1 VAEAPLRRRGVPSA
15 PGVPLTLAGVEVP
28 PGRRARVEIP
38 VAGMVTGGVLSLP
51 VEVRNGRRDGPTVWV
66 NAAIHGDEL
75 NGIEAIRRVARE
87 IRVDR
92 LRGRI
97 LFVPIVNLFGFL
109 HQSRY
114 LPDRRDLNRSFPGS
128 PRGSLASRLAH
139 LFLTEIVDQCDV
151 GIDLHTGSDHRTNL
165 PQVRGDLT
173 DPRIRGMARAFGAP
187 VALHAT
193 LRDGSLRAAGAER
206 GIPVLVYEGGGPHR
220 FDPEAVERG
229 AAGVL
234 GVLRHLGMLGASD
247 VETPPP
253 LEARTTRWIR
263 AGRSGLARMQVEP
276 GQVVRKGER
285 LGFIADAFGDAP
297 AVLRAPGDG
306 MIIGVSRQPVVH
318 RGDAV
323 ANLAL
328 SPLPWTG

>member
-1 VAEAPLRRRGVPSA
+1 VAEGTPRRRGAPSA

-51 VEVRNGRRDGPTVWV
+51 VEVRNGRHDGPTVWV

-139 LFLTEIVDQCDV
+139 LFLTEIVDRCAV

-247 VETPPP
+247 VEAPPP

-297 AVLRAPGDG
+297 AVLRAPADG

-328 SPLPWTG
+328 TPVEWTG

>member
-1 VAEAPLRRRGVPSA
+1 
-15 PGVPLTLAGVEVP
+15 
-28 PGRRARVEIP
+28 
-38 VAGMVTGGVLSLP
+38 MVTGGVLSLP

-66 NAAIHGDEL
+66 NATIHGDEL

-247 VETPPP
+247 VEAPPP

-297 AVLRAPGDG
+297 AVLRAPAEG

-328 SPLPWTG
+328 SPVPWTG

>member
-1 VAEAPLRRRGVPSA
+1 VAEGAAAVPRARGLDGVPFTIS
-15 PGVPLTLAGVEVP
+15 GVEVP
-28 PGRRARVEIP
+28 PGKRARVEIP
-38 VAGMVTGGVLSLP
+38 IAGMVTGGILSLP

-75 NGIEAIRRVARE
+75 NGIEAIRRVAGEVRA
-87 IRVDR
+87 DR
-92 LRGRI
+92 LRGRV

-139 LFLTEIVDQCDV
+139 LFLTEIVDRCQA

-165 PQVRGDLT
+165 PQVRGDLD
-173 DPRIRGMARAFGAP
+173 DPAVRAMARAFGAP
-187 VALHAT
+187 VAVHSAI
-193 LRDGSLRAAGAER
+193 RDGSLRAAGAQR

-229 AAGVL
+229 ARGVL
-234 GVLRHLGMLGASD
+234 GVLRHLGMLTSVGEPTA
-247 VETPPP
+247 PP
-253 LEARTTRWIR
+253 LEVRSTRWIR
-263 AGRSGLARMQVEP
+263 AGRSGLARMEVEM
-276 GQVVRKGER
+276 GRVVRKGER
-285 LGFIADAFGDAP
+285 LGFIADSFGDAP
-297 AVLRAPGDG
+297 AVLRAPVDG
-306 MIIGVSRQPVVH
+306 MIIGVSHQPVVH

-323 ANLAL
+323 ANLAVG
-328 SPLPWTG
+328 PGPWQE

>member
-1 VAEAPLRRRGVPSA
+1 VAEGPSRGRLVPSA
-15 PGVPLTLAGVEVP
+15 PGVPLTLAGVEVL

-139 LFLTEIVDQCDV
+139 LFLTEIVDRCDV

-234 GVLRHLGMLGASD
+234 GVLRHLGMLGPSGTS
-247 VETPPP
+247 TPPP
-253 LEARTTRWIR
+253 LEARATRWIR

-297 AVLRAPGDG
+297 AILRAPAEG

-323 ANLAL
+323 ANLAVT
-328 SPLPWTG
+328 PVEWEE